1 MSTPRTL
8 EAIRADVPALRREH
22 AGHPV
27 AYFDGPGG
35 TQVPGVVARRVA
47 DVLLHHNAN
56 AHWHYPTSRE
66 TDAILA
72 HARATF
78 AALFGGAEDEI
89 VFGANFTSLAF
100 HLARGLG
107 RAWEPGD
114 EVIVTELD
122 HHANVAPWQALAAER
137 GIVLRWWPIEVETG
151 TLSLERL
158 PALLTPRTRLLAV
171 GGASNALGTIT
182 DVGAAC
188 GIARAHG
195 VLSFVD
201 AVHLAPHHLLDVATI
216 GADVVGCSPYKFY
229 GPHLGVLWGRRDLLA
244 AVDVPRLQ
252 PATNAIPERI
262 QVGTPSFEAIAGA
275 ATAVEWLADL
285 GGGAGSVRERL
296 GASYA
301 VLADREAALFAR
313 LWDGLGTLPG
323 LTRHGPPPGTPRTAT
338 VSLTV
343 GTRPAAALAAALAER
358 AGCFAS
364 HGDFY
369 AMTTAERLGVRAQG
383 LLRLGLAV
391 YSSAEEVDRVVA
403 ALGAEV
409 A

>member
-1 MSTPRTL
+1 MSAPRTL
-8 EAIRADVPALRREH
+8 EAIRADVPALARHH
-22 AGHPV
+22 AGRPV

-35 TQVPGVVARRVA
+35 TQVPEVVARRVA
-47 DVLLHHNAN
+47 DVMLHHNAN
-56 AHWHYPTSRE
+56 AHWHFPTSRE
-66 TDAILA
+66 TDAILDQ
-72 HARATF
+72 ARATF
-78 AALFGGAEDEI
+78 AAFLGGAADEI
-89 VFGANFTSLAF
+89 AFGANFTSLAF

-107 RAWEPGD
+107 RAWQAGD

-122 HHANVAPWQALAAER
+122 HHANVAPWQALAHER
-137 GIVLRWWPIEVETG
+137 GIVLRWWPMDVATG

-158 PALLTPRTRLLAV
+158 PALVTPRTRLLAV

-182 DVGAAC
+182 DLTAAC
-188 GIARAHG
+188 RIARAHG

-201 AVHLAPHHLLDVATI
+201 AVHLAPHQLVDVAAM
-216 GADVVGCSPYKFY
+216 GADFLGCSPYKFY

-244 AVDVPRLQ
+244 AVDVPRLL
-252 PATNAIPERI
+252 PATDAVPERI

-275 ATAVEWLADL
+275 SAAVEWLADV
-285 GGGAGSVRERL
+285 GGGDGTLRDRL
-296 GASYA
+296 TASYA
-301 VLADREAALFAR
+301 ILAEREAALFAR
-313 LWDGLGTLPG
+313 LWAGLGEIRG
-323 LTRHGPPPGTPRTAT
+323 VTRHGPPPGTPRTAT

-343 GTRPAAALAAALAER
+343 GTRQAAVVANALAER

-403 ALGAEV
+403 ALAAE
-409 A
+409 AA

>member
-8 EAIRADVPALRREH
+8 EAIRADFPALARH
-22 AGHPV
+22 YAGQPV

-35 TQVPGVVARRVA
+35 TQVPEAVAHRVA
-47 DVLLHHNAN
+47 DVMLHHNAN

-66 TDAILA
+66 TDAILE
-72 HARATF
+72 HARHTF
-78 AALFGGAEDEI
+78 ASLLNADAGEI

-107 RAWEPGD
+107 RGWQPGD

-122 HHANVAPWQALAAER
+122 HHANVAPWQALADER
-137 GIVLRWWPIEVETG
+137 GIVLRWWPMDVATG
-151 TLSLERL
+151 TLALDRL
-158 PALLTPRTRLLAV
+158 PGLITARTRLLAV

-182 DVGAAC
+182 DITAAC
-188 GIARAHG
+188 TIARAHG
-195 VLSFVD
+195 VLSFID
-201 AVHLAPHHLLDVATI
+201 AVHLAPHQLLDATAI
-216 GADVVGCSPYKFY
+216 GADFIGCSPYKFY
-229 GPHLGVLWGRRDLLA
+229 GPHLGVLWGRRELLA
-244 AVDVPRLQ
+244 TVDVPRLR
-252 PATNAIPERI
+252 PATNEAPERL

-275 ATAVEWLADL
+275 ATAVEWLA
-285 GGGAGSVRERL
+285 GVGGARGSLRERL
-296 GASYA
+296 AESYA
-301 VLADREAALFAR
+301 VLADREAALFSR
-313 LWDGLGTLPG
+313 LWTGLGHIPG
-323 LTRHGPPPGTPRTAT
+323 IARHGPPPGTPRTAT

-343 GTRPAAALAAALAER
+343 GSRPAAEMANALAEH
-358 AGCFAS
+358 AACFAS

-391 YSSAEEVDRVVA
+391 YSSTDEVDRVLA
-403 ALGAEV
+403 ALAAEV